1 MKITYYRE
9 NKYGNELWYPVSND
23 AKLVCRLMQTKTL
36 TELAITVLGRD
47 GVVSFEEVLKP
58 RSEVTA

>member
-1 MKITYYRE
+1 MNITYYRE

-36 TELAITVLGRD
+36 TELAITVLDRD
-47 GVVSFEEVLKP
+47 GADFDEVLKP

>member
-1 MKITYYRE
+1 MNITYYRE

-36 TELAITVLGRD
+36 TELAFIVLKQNGA
-47 GVVSFEEVLKP
+47 SFEEVLKP